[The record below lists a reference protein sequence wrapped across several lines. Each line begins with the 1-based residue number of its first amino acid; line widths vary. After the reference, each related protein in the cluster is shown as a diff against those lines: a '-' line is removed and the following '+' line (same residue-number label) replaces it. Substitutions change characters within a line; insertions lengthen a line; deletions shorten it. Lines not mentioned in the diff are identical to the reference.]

1 MNVHFFLMFMTLIN
15 SKQNANIIFEFNA
28 DCAIES
34 WQVVDDVV
42 MGGKS
47 FGQCTLNEEGNG
59 LFKGDVSIENNGG
72 FSSIRL
78 NTNTIQTAQY
88 ETILLRVKGD
98 GTTFQFRVKRTPYE
112 RHSYVFNF
120 ETSGQWETITIPLNQ
135 MTPRFRGYNLD
146 LPNFGQDSIQ
156 QVGFLKA
163 SKKNASFQLEIKRIS
178 LK

>member
-1 MNVHFFLMFMTLIN
+1 MIVHLLLMFMTLIN

-47 FGQCTLNEEGNG
+47 LGQCTLNNEGNG

-78 NTNTIQTAQY
+78 NTNTIQTASY
-88 ETILLRVKGD
+88 EAILLHVKGD
-98 GTTFQFRVKRTPYE
+98 GTTFQFRVKRSTYD

-135 MTPRFRGYNLD
+135 MTPRFRGYSLD
-146 LPNFGQDSIQ
+146 LPNFNQEPIEQ
-156 QVGFLKA
+156 LGFLKA
-163 SKKNASFQLEIKRIS
+163 SKKNTAFQLEIKRIS

>member
-1 MNVHFFLMFMTLIN
+1 MMHYFLIFMTLIY

-42 MGGKS
+42 MGGRS
-47 FGQCTLNEEGNG
+47 FGQCTLNDEGNG
-59 LFKGDVSIENNGG
+59 VFKGNVSIENNGG

-78 NTNTIQTAQY
+78 NTKPIQTAQY

-98 GTTFQFRVKRTPYE
+98 GSTFQFRVKRSTYD

-120 ETSGQWETITIPLNQ
+120 ETSGQWETISIPLNQ
-135 MTPRFRGYNLD
+135 MTPRFRGYSLD
-146 LPNFGQDSIQ
+146 LPNFDQDSIQ

-163 SKKNASFQLEIKRIS
+163 SKKNTAFQLEIKGIS

>member
-1 MNVHFFLMFMTLIN
+1 MVHYFLILMTLIN
-15 SKQNANIIFEFNA
+15 SKQNSNIIFEFNA

-42 MGGKS
+42 MGGMS
-47 FGQCTLNEEGNG
+47 FGQCSLNEDGNG

-78 NTNTIQTAQY
+78 NTKPIQTASF
-88 ETILLRVKGD
+88 EAIVLRIKGD
-98 GTTFQFRVKRTPYE
+98 GSTFQFRVKRSTYE

-120 ETSGQWETITIPLNQ
+120 ETSGQWETISIPLNQ
-135 MTPRFRGYNLD
+135 MTPRFRGYSLD
-146 LPNFGQDSIQ
+146 LPNFDQEPIEQ
-156 QVGFLKA
+156 LGFLKA
-163 SKKNASFQLEIKRIS
+163 SKKNTAFQLEIKRIS